1 MRDENKK
8 NSNLIKTILVLL
20 VLLVLLV
27 IGVLSVIYFRSRYN
41 ITNNAR
47 PRLTLD
53 LYDDLDA
60 FMQYDY

>member
-1 MRDENKK
+1 MFK
-8 NSNLIKTILVLL
+8 
-20 VLLVLLV
+20 
-27 IGVLSVIYFRSRYN
+27 SVIILFSLMFILMFIFMGKYF
-41 ITNNAR
+41 NNGNTANVF

>member
-1 MRDENKK
+1 MREKDKK
-8 NSNLIKTILVLL
+8 NSNLITSILVLL
-20 VLLVLLV
+20 VFLV

-41 ITNNAR
+41 ITTNVR

-53 LYDDLDA
+53 LYDDLEA